1 VIARIVTLVAAG
13 SSLLACGGDSSE
25 PDFPF
30 ASIYALDWQCEGE
43 CGAPFPYTDY
53 DKMEVRDGE
62 GDGFA
67 AIFVGPSCAASNLV
81 CQLDTAPCPEADGE
95 AVDVL
100 ACSPLPACGAGAGGE
115 QLSGLTFC
123 RGGTESELDANALSV
138 GDPGSGG
145 QAIYRLHATVLS
157 L

>member
-1 VIARIVTLVAAG
+1 MIARIVMLVAAG
-13 SSLLACGGDSSE
+13 ASLLACGGDSSG

-30 ASIYALDWQCEGE
+30 ASIYALEWSCEGQ
-43 CGAPFPYTDY
+43 CSNTSAYTGY
-53 DKMEVRDGE
+53 DKMEISAGE
-62 GDGFA
+62 GDGFKVVFIGA
-67 AIFVGPSCAASNLV
+67 SCAAANLV
-81 CQLDTAPCPEADGE
+81 CQLDTAPCPEDDSE

-100 ACSPLPACGAGAGGE
+100 ACSPLPACGAGAE

-123 RGGTESELDANALSV
+123 RGRTESELDAGPVSV

-145 QAIYRLHATVLS
+145 QTTFRLHAVVRS